1 MIRIALCVAVGLAL
15 SVAAQAQPYPNKPVR
30 IVSGYAPGGSSDIG
44 IRFVTQ
50 RLSETAGWPA
60 PIIENRPGGGG
71 VVAAEVVK
79 QAAPDGYTLFL
90 SDVSALAINVTLAPN
105 LPYDPIKDFAPIMR
119 MWSFPSV
126 LVVPKDSPAHNG
138 AELVAL
144 AKSKAGGLTYA
155 SQGMGS
161 GGHLLGTMFQNSL
174 GVNMIHV
181 PYRGAGAAMPD
192 VAAGR
197 VDYIFASY
205 GSVKQYIEAGTVRL
219 IAVTSK
225 QRLSDFPNTPTMTEI
240 GHPAVFLDVWF
251 GLSGPANTPAPIV
264 AAINEAV
271 TKVLR
276 APDMVKKLADVGL
289 YADETTPE
297 QYRDLIAS
305 DIARLGKLVKD
316 ANIKQ
321 E

>member
-1 MIRIALCVAVGLAL
+1 MIRIALCVVACLAVA
-15 SVAAQAQPYPNKPVR
+15 STAQAQPYPNKPVR

-50 RLSETAGWPA
+50 KLSESAGWPA

-79 QAAPDGYTLFL
+79 QAQPDGYTLFL
-90 SDVSALAINVTLAPN
+90 SDISALAINVSLAQN
-105 LPYDPIKDFAPIMR
+105 LPYDAVKDFTPIMM

-126 LVVPKDSPAHNG
+126 LVVPKDSPARTG
-138 AELVAL
+138 AELIAL
-144 AKSKAGGLTYA
+144 AKTKAGGLTYA

-161 GGHLLGTMFQNSL
+161 GGHLLGTMLQNSV
-174 GVNMIHV
+174 GTNMIHV

-197 VDYIFASY
+197 VDFIFASY

-219 IAVTSK
+219 LAVTAK
-225 QRLSDFPNTPTMTEI
+225 QRLPDFPNAPTMTEL
-240 GHPAVFLDVWF
+240 GHGSVFLDVWF
-251 GLSGPANTPAPIV
+251 GLSGPANMPAPIV
-264 AAINEAV
+264 NSINDAV
-271 TKVLR
+271 GKVLKS
-276 APDMVKKLADVGL
+276 PDMLKRLADVGL
-289 YADETTPE
+289 YADPTTPD
-297 QYRDLIAS
+297 QYRDLIRS
-305 DIARLGKLVKD
+305 DIARLGKVVKD

>member
-1 MIRIALCVAVGLAL
+1 MIRIALCLVAGLAL
-15 SVAAQAQPYPNKPVR
+15 SFAAQAQTYPNKPVKF
-30 IVSGYAPGGSSDIG
+30 VSGYAPGGSSDIG
-44 IRFVTQ
+44 IRLVTQ
-50 RLSETAGWPA
+50 KLSETAGWPA
-60 PIIENRPGGGG
+60 AVIENRPGGGG
-71 VVAAEVVK
+71 VVAAEVVR
-79 QAAPDGYTLFL
+79 QAPPDGYTLFL
-90 SDVSALAINVTLAPN
+90 SDISALAINVTLAPN
-105 LPYDPIKDFAPIMR
+105 LPYDPVKDFAPIMR

-126 LVVPKDSPAHNG
+126 LVVPNDSPAKTG
-138 AELVAL
+138 AELIAL
-144 AKSKAGGLTYA
+144 AKTKTGGLTYA

-219 IAVTSK
+219 LAVTSK
-225 QRLSDFPNTPTMTEI
+225 QRLPDFPNAPTMTEL
-240 GHPAVFLDVWF
+240 GHPSVFLDVWF
-251 GLSGPANTPAPIV
+251 GLSAPPNTPAPIIKT
-264 AAINEAV
+264 INESV
-271 TKVLR
+271 TKVLN
-276 APDMVKKLADVGL
+276 APDLVKRLSDAGL
-289 YADETTPE
+289 YADVTTPD
-297 QYRDLIAS
+297 QYRELIQS

-316 ANIKQ
+316 ANIKR